1 MGSYMGFKTKRT
13 GGTMNYIILPQ
24 SLVLNHAGKTTT
36 INKSDGRYNQIIQKI
51 KEGKFDEIIPLL
63 SIANSLSERGFQI
76 IDGIVHIDNDALPDS
91 LSARVL
97 DFFNNNLPFEPL
109 LKFWA
114 KLKNNP
120 SFNSRQMLF
129 KFLEHNGHPITTE
142 GNFIAYRAVRNNFLD
157 KYTGTMDNSIGN
169 VVEIS
174 RRKVDDNPNNTCSYG
189 LHVAT
194 LSYAE
199 SFASG
204 DDKILDVEIDPS
216 DVVAVPTDYNGTKM
230 RVCRFKVV
238 AETKGLIKDPLI
250 DNTRLIDR
258 TSNEEDAEVYNTQ
271 ECPECGEDV
280 GVYDNY
286 CSICGAS
293 L

>member
-1 MGSYMGFKTKRT
+1 
-13 GGTMNYIILPQ
+13 MNYIILPQ
-24 SLVLNHAGKTTT
+24 SLVLNHEGKTTT
-36 INKSDGRYNQIIQKI
+36 INRADGRYDKVIEKI
-51 KEGKFDEIIPLL
+51 REGKLDEIIPLL
-63 SIANSLSERGFQI
+63 SIADTLSERGFQVV
-76 IDGIVHIDNDALPDS
+76 DGIVHVDGDALPES

-142 GNFIAYRAVRNNFLD
+142 GNFIAYRAVRNDFLD
-157 KYTGTMDNSIGN
+157 KHTGKMDNSVGN
-169 VVEIS
+169 VVEIDRS
-174 RRKVDDNPNNTCSYG
+174 KVDDNPNNTCSHG

-194 LSYAE
+194 MCYA
-199 SFASG
+199 STFGSG
-204 DDKILDVEIDPS
+204 DDKLLDVEVDPA

-238 AETKGLIKDPLI
+238 AESQGIIQKPLV
-250 DNTRLIDR
+250 
-258 TSNEEDAEVYNTQ
+258 TSAYELPSVEFEDEWDGS
-271 ECPECGEDV
+271 CPSCGQDGVLGMSYCFNCGET
-280 GVYDNY
+280 
-286 CSICGAS
+286 

>member
-1 MGSYMGFKTKRT
+1 
-13 GGTMNYIILPQ
+13 MNYIILPQ
-24 SLVLNHAGKTTT
+24 SLILNHEGKTTT
-36 INKSDGRYNQIIQKI
+36 INKADGRYDQVIQKI
-51 KEGKFDEIIPLL
+51 KEGKLDEIIPLL
-63 SIANSLSERGFQI
+63 SIADTLSQRGFDI
-76 IDGIVHIDNDALPDS
+76 VDGIVHVDGDALPDS

-142 GNFIAYRAVRNNFLD
+142 GNFIAYRAVRNDFLD
-157 KYTGTMDNSIGN
+157 KHTGKIDNTVGNIVSIDR
-169 VVEIS
+169 S
-174 RRKVDDNPNNTCSYG
+174 KVDDNPNNTCSSG

-194 LSYAE
+194 LSYARD
-199 SFASG
+199 FATG
-204 DDKILDVEIDPS
+204 DDRLLDVEVDPS

-230 RVCRFKVV
+230 RVCKFKVV
-238 AETKGLIKDPLI
+238 AESQGLIDKPLV
-250 DNTRLIDR
+250 
-258 TSNEEDAEVYNTQ
+258 TSSYELPEVEFEDDEDDTSGD
-271 ECPECGEDV
+271 CPFCGTENQWNRFCSNCGE
-280 GVYDNY
+280 
-286 CSICGAS
+286 A

>member
-1 MGSYMGFKTKRT
+1 
-13 GGTMNYIILPQ
+13 MNYIILPQ
-24 SLVLNHAGKTTT
+24 SLILNHAGKTTT
-36 INKSDGRYNQIIQKI
+36 INRADGRYDQVIQKI
-51 KEGKFDEIIPLL
+51 KEGKLDEIIPLL
-63 SIANSLSERGFQI
+63 SIADSLTQRGFQVV
-76 IDGIVHIDNDALPDS
+76 DGIVHVDGDALPES

-142 GNFIAYRAVRNNFLD
+142 GNFIAYRAVRNDFLD
-157 KYTGTMDNSIGN
+157 KHTGRMDNSVGN
-169 VVEIS
+169 VVEIDRS
-174 RRKVDDNPNNTCSYG
+174 KVDDNPNNVCSHG

-194 LSYAE
+194 MSYAQ
-199 SFASG
+199 SFGTG
-204 DDKILDVEIDPS
+204 DDRLLDVEVDPA

-230 RVCRFKVV
+230 RVCKFKVV
-238 AETKGLIKDPLI
+238 AESQGLIEKPLV
-250 DNTRLIDR
+250 
-258 TSNEEDAEVYNTQ
+258 TSAYKREYLCELPEAEFEDEDDGNKSFD
-271 ECPECGEDV
+271 CPACGEFDV
-280 GVYDNY
+280 AEFNY
-286 CSICGAS
+286 CPNCGEA

>member
-1 MGSYMGFKTKRT
+1 
-13 GGTMNYIILPQ
+13 MNYIILPQ
-24 SLVLNHAGKTTT
+24 SLILNHAGKTTT
-36 INKSDGRYNQIIQKI
+36 INRADGRYDKVIEKI
-51 KEGKFDEIIPLL
+51 REGKLDEIIPLL
-63 SIANSLSERGFQI
+63 SIADSLSERGFQVV
-76 IDGIVHIDNDALPDS
+76 DGIVHVDGDALPES

-114 KLKNNP
+114 KLKTNP

-142 GNFIAYRAVRNNFLD
+142 GNFIAYRAVRNDFLD
-157 KYTGTMDNSIGN
+157 KHTGKMDNSVGN
-169 VVEIS
+169 IVEIDRS
-174 RRKVDDNPNNTCSYG
+174 KVDDNPNNVCSHG

-194 LSYAE
+194 MCYA
-199 SFASG
+199 STFGSG
-204 DDKILDVEIDPS
+204 DDRLLDVEVSPA

-238 AETKGLIKDPLI
+238 AESQGIIQKPLV
-250 DNTRLIDR
+250 
-258 TSNEEDAEVYNTQ
+258 TSSYELPEVEFEEEDEWDGS
-271 ECPECGEDV
+271 CPSCGQDGVLGMNYCFSCGET
-280 GVYDNY
+280 
-286 CSICGAS
+286 

>member
-1 MGSYMGFKTKRT
+1 MINLYTQEYD
-13 GGTMNYIILPQ
+13 MNYIILPQ
-24 SLVLNHAGKTTT
+24 SLILNHAGKTTT
-36 INKSDGRYNQIIQKI
+36 INKADGRYDKVIEKI
-51 KEGKFDEIIPLL
+51 KEGKLEEIIPLL
-63 SIANSLSERGFQI
+63 SIADTLSERGFQVV
-76 IDGIVHIDNDALPDS
+76 DGIVHVDGDALPES

-114 KLKNNP
+114 KLKTNP

-142 GNFIAYRAVRNNFLD
+142 GNFIAYRAVRNDFLD
-157 KYTGTMDNSIGN
+157 KHTGKMDNSVGN
-169 VVEIS
+169 IVEIDRS
-174 RRKVDDNPNNTCSYG
+174 KVDDNPNNVCSHG

-194 LSYAE
+194 MSYA
-199 SFASG
+199 STFGSG
-204 DDKILDVEIDPS
+204 DDKLLDVEVSPA

-238 AETKGLIKDPLI
+238 AESQGIIQKPLV
-250 DNTRLIDR
+250 
-258 TSNEEDAEVYNTQ
+258 TSAYELPQVEFEDEWDGS
-271 ECPECGEDV
+271 CPSCGQDGVIGMNYCFSCGET
-280 GVYDNY
+280 
-286 CSICGAS
+286 

>member
-1 MGSYMGFKTKRT
+1 MYTWELN
-13 GGTMNYIILPQ
+13 MNYMILPQ
-24 SLVLNHAGKTTT
+24 SLILNHEGVTTT
-36 INKSDGRYNQIIQKI
+36 INKADGRYDQVLQKI
-51 KEGKFDEIIPLL
+51 KEGKLDEIIPLL
-63 SIANSLSERGFQI
+63 SISTSLSERGFEI
-76 IDGIVHIDNDALPDS
+76 IDGIVHIDGDALPDS

-114 KLKNNP
+114 KLKTNP

-142 GNFIAYRAVRNNFLD
+142 GNFIAYRAVRNDFLD
-157 KYTGTMDNSIGN
+157 KHTGKINNSVGN
-169 VVEIS
+169 VVEIDRS
-174 RRKVDDNPNNTCSYG
+174 KVDDNPNNTCSHG

-194 LSYAE
+194 LCYAQG
-199 SFASG
+199 FATG
-204 DDKILDVEIDPS
+204 DDRLLDVEVDPA

-238 AETKGLIKDPLI
+238 AESQGLIDKPLVQSSFVARDDFDTPDHQDE
-250 DNTRLIDR
+250 DN
-258 TSNEEDAEVYNTQ
+258 S
-271 ECPECGEDV
+271 CPACGEYDV
-280 GVYDNY
+280 AGLNY
-286 CSICGAS
+286 CPNCGEA

>member
-1 MGSYMGFKTKRT
+1 
-13 GGTMNYIILPQ
+13 MNYIILPQ
-24 SLVLNHAGKTTT
+24 SLILNHAGKTTT
-36 INKSDGRYNQIIQKI
+36 INKADGRYDQVIQKI
-51 KEGKFDEIIPLL
+51 KEGKLDEIIPLL
-63 SIANSLSERGFQI
+63 SIADSLSERGFQVV
-76 IDGIVHIDNDALPDS
+76 DGIVHVDGDALPES

-142 GNFIAYRAVRNNFLD
+142 GNFIAYRAVRNDFLD
-157 KYTGTMDNSIGN
+157 KHTGKMDNSVGN
-169 VVEIS
+169 VVEIDRS
-174 RRKVDDNPNNTCSYG
+174 KVDDNPNNTCSHG

-194 LSYAE
+194 MSYAQT
-199 SFASG
+199 FGSG
-204 DDKILDVEIDPS
+204 DDKLLDVEVSPA

-238 AETKGLIKDPLI
+238 AESQGLIDKPLVQSSFVPR
-250 DNTRLIDR
+250 DDFDTLDHQL
-258 TSNEEDAEVYNTQ
+258 EDDEWGT
-271 ECPECGEDV
+271 CPSCGEA
-280 GVYDNY
+280 GVAGMNY
-286 CSICGAS
+286 CFNCGET

>member
-1 MGSYMGFKTKRT
+1 
-13 GGTMNYIILPQ
+13 MNYIILPQ
-24 SLVLNHAGKTTT
+24 SLVLNHEGNTTT
-36 INKSDGRYNQIIQKI
+36 INKDDGRYTKIIEKI
-51 KEGKFDEIIPLL
+51 REGKLDEIIPLL
-63 SIANSLSERGFQI
+63 SIADSLSERGFEV
-76 IDGIVHIDNDALPDS
+76 IDGLVHVDGDALPES
-91 LSARVL
+91 LSTRVL

-120 SFNSRQMLF
+120 SFNSRQMLY

-142 GNFIAYRAVRNNFLD
+142 GNFIAYRAVRNDFLD
-157 KYTGTMDNSIGN
+157 KHTGKMDNSVGN
-169 VVEIS
+169 VVQIDRS
-174 RRKVDDNPNNTCSYG
+174 KVDDNPNNVCSHG

-194 LSYAE
+194 MSYAQ

-204 DDKILDVEIDPS
+204 DDKLLDVEVDPA

-238 AETKGLIKDPLI
+238 AESQGLIDKPLV
-250 DNTRLIDR
+250 
-258 TSNEEDAEVYNTQ
+258 TSAYKREYLCELPEVEFEDDGS
-271 ECPECGEDV
+271 CPSCGEPDV
-280 GVYDNY
+280 AGNNY
-286 CSICGAS
+286 CPNCGET

>member
-1 MGSYMGFKTKRT
+1 
-13 GGTMNYIILPQ
+13 MNYIILPQ
-24 SLVLNHAGKTTT
+24 SLILNHAGKTTT
-36 INKSDGRYNQIIQKI
+36 INKDDGRYDRVIQKI
-51 KEGKFDEIIPLL
+51 KEGKLDEIIPLL
-63 SIANSLSERGFQI
+63 SIADSLSERGFQVF
-76 IDGIVHIDNDALPDS
+76 DGIVHVGGDALPDS
-91 LSARVL
+91 LSTRVL

-142 GNFIAYRAVRNNFLD
+142 GNFIAYRAVRNDFLD
-157 KYTGTMDNSIGN
+157 KHTGKMDNSVGN
-169 VVEIS
+169 IVEIDRS
-174 RRKVDDNPNNTCSYG
+174 KVDDNPNNVCSHG

-194 LSYAE
+194 MSYAQ
-199 SFASG
+199 SFGTG
-204 DDKILDVEIDPS
+204 DDRLLDVEVDPS

-238 AETKGLIKDPLI
+238 AESQGLIDKPLV
-250 DNTRLIDR
+250 
-258 TSNEEDAEVYNTQ
+258 TSSYKREYLCEIPEVEFEDDEGD
-271 ECPECGEDV
+271 EDKSFDCPACGEYDV
-280 GVYDNY
+280 AEFNY
-286 CSICGAS
+286 CPNCGGA

>member
-1 MGSYMGFKTKRT
+1 
-13 GGTMNYIILPQ
+13 MNYIILPQ
-24 SLVLNHAGKTTT
+24 SLILNHEGITTT
-36 INKSDGRYNQIIQKI
+36 INKADGRYDQVLQKI
-51 KEGKFDEIIPLL
+51 KEGKLDEIIPLL
-63 SIANSLSERGFQI
+63 SISTSLSERGFQI
-76 IDGIVHIDNDALPDS
+76 IDGIVHVDDDALPDS

-142 GNFIAYRAVRNNFLD
+142 GNFIAYRAVRNDFLD
-157 KYTGTMDNSIGN
+157 KHTGKINNSVGN
-169 VVEIS
+169 VVEIDRS
-174 RRKVDDNPNNTCSYG
+174 RVDDNPNKTCSHG

-194 LSYAE
+194 LCYAQG
-199 SFASG
+199 FATG
-204 DDKILDVEIDPS
+204 DDRLLDVEVDPS

-230 RVCRFKVV
+230 RVCKFKVV
-238 AETKGLIKDPLI
+238 AESQGLIDKPLV
-250 DNTRLIDR
+250 
-258 TSNEEDAEVYNTQ
+258 TSSYELPEIEDEDDSTD
-271 ECPECGEDV
+271 CPACGEFDV
-280 GVYDNY
+280 AGLNY
-286 CSICGAS
+286 CPNCGEA

>member
-1 MGSYMGFKTKRT
+1 
-13 GGTMNYIILPQ
+13 MNYIILPQ
-24 SLVLNHAGKTTT
+24 SLILNHEGITTT
-36 INKSDGRYNQIIQKI
+36 INKADGRYDQVLQKI
-51 KEGKFDEIIPLL
+51 KEGKLDEIIPLL
-63 SIANSLSERGFQI
+63 SISTSLSERGFEI
-76 IDGIVHIDNDALPDS
+76 IDGIVHVDGDALPDS

-142 GNFIAYRAVRNNFLD
+142 GNFIAYRAVRNDFLD
-157 KYTGTMDNSIGN
+157 KHTGKINNSVGN
-169 VVEIS
+169 VVEIDRS
-174 RRKVDDNPNNTCSYG
+174 KVDDNPNNTCSHG

-194 LSYAE
+194 LCYAQG
-199 SFASG
+199 FATG
-204 DDKILDVEIDPS
+204 DDRLLDVEVDPS

-238 AETKGLIKDPLI
+238 AESQGLIDKPLVTSSYELPEVEIEDEDDSTDCPACGEFDVKGL
-250 DNTRLIDR
+250 N
-258 TSNEEDAEVYNTQ
+258 Y
-271 ECPECGEDV
+271 CPNCGE
-280 GVYDNY
+280 
-286 CSICGAS
+286 A